1 MIGPDDEACPYCAT
15 SDGIQQTSDTGRTQ
29 AWACDRC
36 NTEWA
41 ISVIRPDS
49 RAATLLNDLG
59 AATEEIRRL
68 RWKLT
73 QLIALAN
80 DAATLPDQ
88 ELRDR
93 LLALATRATLA
104 QCPQR

>member
-1 MIGPDDEACPYCAT
+1 MIGPDDETCPYCT
-15 SDGIQQTSDTGRTQ
+15 SSDGIRQTSDTGRTQ

-36 NTEWA
+36 DTEWA

-49 RAATLLNDLG
+49 RAAALLNDLG
-59 AATEEIRRL
+59 VAAEEIRRL
-68 RWKLT
+68 RWKLI
-73 QLIALAN
+73 QLIALAD

-93 LLALATRATLA
+93 LLVLATRAHAGAVL
-104 QCPQR
+104 

>member
-1 MIGPDDEACPYCAT
+1 MIGSDDEACPYCAT
-15 SDGIQQTSDTGRTQ
+15 SDGIRQTSDIGRTQ

-36 NTEWA
+36 STEWA

-49 RAATLLNDLG
+49 RAAALLNDLG
-59 AATEEIRRL
+59 AAAEEIRRL

-73 QLIALAN
+73 QLIALAD

-93 LLALATRATLA
+93 LLALAARATLA
-104 QCPQR
+104 QFP

>member
-1 MIGPDDEACPYCAT
+1 CPYCAT
-15 SDGIQQTSDTGRTQ
+15 SDRIRQTSDTGRTH

-49 RAATLLNDLG
+49 RAAALLNDLG
-59 AATEEIRRL
+59 AAAEETRRL

-73 QLIALAN
+73 QLIALAD
-80 DAATLPDQ
+80 DAATPPDQ

-93 LLALATRATLA
+93 LLTLATRATLT
-104 QCPQR
+104 QFP

>member
-15 SDGIQQTSDTGRTQ
+15 SDGIRQTSDTGRTQ

-36 NTEWA
+36 NIEWA

-49 RAATLLNDLG
+49 RAAALLNDLG